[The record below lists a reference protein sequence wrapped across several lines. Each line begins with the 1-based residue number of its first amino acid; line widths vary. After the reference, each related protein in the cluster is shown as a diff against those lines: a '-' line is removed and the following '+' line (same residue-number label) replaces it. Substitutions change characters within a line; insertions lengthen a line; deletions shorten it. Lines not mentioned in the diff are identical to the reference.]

1 MPLLLDVICVGVATV
16 DTIAAVERM
25 PGEDDRVVGEPFVV
39 AGGGPAATAAVALA
53 RLGASVGFCG
63 VVGDDDAGALSRAL
77 LEDEGVDTRWLR
89 TRRGVRTPQSMIM
102 VSRASCTRSIVT
114 TPSTPPDPGSVP
126 VRASRWLH
134 TDQTGYAAARE
145 ALRGQAG
152 PALLS
157 VDGGN
162 PIPGLDLRG
171 VDLYAP
177 TVGSLR
183 AAFPAG
189 ESTDEPTDESTVSLA
204 ALPAGDPGDS
214 PGGPLG
220 GVAGSLR
227 AAAAAGARR
236 VVATAGAGGCEVLVD
251 GRAVHVPPVAVEPLS
266 TMGAGDVFHGAL
278 LAGLAEGRSL
288 VEAAWRANAVAAI
301 SCRGLDGRSGIP
313 HAAEAEKFLSTV
325 RPAPWI
331 DKYA

>member
-25 PGEDDRVVGEPFVV
+25 PGDDERVVGEPFVV

-63 VVGDDDAGALSRAL
+63 VVGDDDAGRLSREL

-89 TRRGVRTPQSMIM
+89 TRPDVRTPQSMIM
-102 VSRASCTRSIVT
+102 VSRATGTRSIVT
-114 TPSTPPDPGSVP
+114 TPSTPPDAGSVP

-145 ALRGQAG
+145 ALRGQADA
-152 PALLS
+152 ALLS

-177 TVGSLR
+177 TAGSLR
-183 AAFPAG
+183 AAFPASG
-189 ESTDEPTDESTVSLA
+189 SDDL
-204 ALPAGDPGDS
+204 
-214 PGGPLG
+214 
-220 GVAGSLR
+220 AGSLR
-227 AAAAAGARR
+227 AAAAAGARQ

-251 GRAVHVPPVAVEPLS
+251 GRAVHVPPVAVEPVS

-288 VEAAWRANAVAAI
+288 VEAAWRANAVAAL
-301 SCRGLDGRSGIP
+301 SCRALDGRSGIP
-313 HAAEAEKFLSTV
+313 HAAEAGKFLSTV